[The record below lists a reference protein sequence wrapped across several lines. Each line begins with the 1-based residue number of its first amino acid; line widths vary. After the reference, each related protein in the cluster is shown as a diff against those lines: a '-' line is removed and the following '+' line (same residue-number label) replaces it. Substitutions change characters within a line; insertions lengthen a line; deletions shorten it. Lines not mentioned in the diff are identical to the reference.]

1 INAVT
6 GPDEYTTVVNNN
18 TFTNLMARENLRYAA
33 ETVVKLKENQPE
45 RLKELVDKTGLDLS
59 EVEEWK
65 RAAEQM
71 YVPYDKEDRI
81 HPQDDDFLDLEVW
94 DFENTPLERYPLLLF
109 YHPLVIYRHQVIKQ
123 ADIVLAMFLLGQEF
137 SLEQKKR
144 NFDYYDP
151 LTTGDSSLSVG
162 IQSIVAAEIGYEE
175 KAIEY
180 ARYSVLM
187 DLADVGGNVK
197 DGCHIASMGGTWM
210 VLVYGFAGMRDYDG
224 RLSFDPRLPQ
234 RLEGLRFNLTF
245 REQVIEVDMTPEC
258 VTYTLRKGE
267 GLTIQHRGK
276 DIQLQP
282 GVPVKE
288 HN

>member
-1 INAVT
+1 
-6 GPDEYTTVVNNN
+6 
-18 TFTNLMARENLRYAA
+18 
-33 ETVVKLKENQPE
+33 
-45 RLKELVDKTGLDLS
+45 
-59 EVEEWK
+59 
-65 RAAEQM
+65 
-71 YVPYDKEDRI
+71 
-81 HPQDDDFLDLEVW
+81 
-94 DFENTPLERYPLLLF
+94 
-109 YHPLVIYRHQVIKQ
+109 
-123 ADIVLAMFLLGQEF
+123 
-137 SLEQKKR
+137 
-144 NFDYYDP
+144 
-151 LTTGDSSLSVG
+151 
-162 IQSIVAAEIGYEE
+162 
-175 KAIEY
+175 
-180 ARYSVLM
+180 M

-258 VTYTLRKGE
+258 VTYTLREGE

-282 GVPVKE
+282 GFPVKE